1 MISVGR
7 AVDRPRVDVPGGMS
21 ISIPIRG
28 RGTVGILDLL
38 TLLAN
43 WGAVRVRQT
52 PKRRNAEC
60 HEPKPRESFPW
71 ALSVFLRR
79 S

>member
-1 MISVGR
+1 M
-7 AVDRPRVDVPGGMS
+7 PGGMS

-60 HEPKPRESFPW
+60 HEPKPRMRLLRSQPTQSP
-71 ALSVFLRR
+71 LSYLKETFTFAR
-79 S
+79 